1 MDWSVFRALAPF
13 CLVAALAGSP
23 GPATATV
30 IDDFNA
36 GQLITD
42 FQFGDAS
49 GTSIENTLNSAAPG
63 QPFDTDADFANAATN
78 GLGQFDASG
87 KDNDE
92 FGTVYSDVDPI
103 TSGRI
108 IGLMEL
114 SWAFDES
121 TYDATEPEQVR
132 QTLIGENPRSDQV
145 TAQIFLE
152 RTAADEFSLTGTA
165 LGTGA
170 TSTDATV
177 FGSVGSLIVLIDV
190 DLDTDSYEL
199 FYSADDGANIFS
211 GGTGSIDSSR
221 IVESI
226 RFVLNNDFSQDVL
239 LVDRFAVALA
249 APVPLP
255 ATMVPLAVALLLLG
269 ARARAT
275 RQA

>member
-1 MDWSVFRALAPF
+1 MSFSFSRALAPVCF
-13 CLVAALAGSP
+13 MVSLAALPVDAR
-23 GPATATV
+23 ATV
-30 IDDFNA
+30 LDDFNA

-42 FQFGDAS
+42 FQFSDAS
-49 GTSIENTLNSAAPG
+49 GTAIEDTLNSAAPG
-63 QPFDTDADFANAATN
+63 QPFDSDADFSNSATN
-78 GLGQFDASG
+78 GLGQFDANG
-87 KDNDE
+87 KDNDN

-121 TYDATEPEQVR
+121 TYDPTEPEQVR
-132 QTLIGENPRSDQV
+132 QTLIGEDPRSDQV
-145 TAQIFLE
+145 TAQILLE

-170 TSTDATV
+170 TSTGATV
-177 FGSVGSLIVLIDV
+177 FSAAGSLIVLIDV
-190 DLDTDSYEL
+190 NLDTDSYEL
-199 FYSADDGANIFS
+199 FYSADDGANVFS
-211 GGTGSIDSSR
+211 GGTGSIDANR

-249 APVPLP
+249 GQVPLP
-255 ATMVPLAVALLLLG
+255 ATALPLALALLLLG
-269 ARARAT
+269 ARARRRKA
-275 RQA
+275 